1 MNYEEKVF
9 NNLDELEKYNSQ
21 LALELKST
29 FKIDDTK
36 INDWINNKIFV
47 YPSFEDYAKYE
58 LVSGV
63 YSDIY
68 EIPHEAIYFNDIPD
82 PLDYIDLYKLGKN
95 LIANSGDTYWYVSSN
110 EEVVLSTVG
119 WYE

>member
-1 MNYEEKVF
+1 MTYEEKVF
-9 NNLDELEKYNSQ
+9 NNLDELEKYNSE

-36 INDWINNKIFV
+36 SNDWINNKIFV

-68 EIPHEAIYFNDIPD
+68 EIPHDAIYFNGIPD

-95 LIANSGDTYWYVSSN
+95 LIANSGNIYWYVSNN